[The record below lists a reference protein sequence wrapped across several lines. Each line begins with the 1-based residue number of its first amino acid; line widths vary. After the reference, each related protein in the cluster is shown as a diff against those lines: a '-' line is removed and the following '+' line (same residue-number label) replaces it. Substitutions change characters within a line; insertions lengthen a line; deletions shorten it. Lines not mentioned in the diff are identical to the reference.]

1 MQKSMKLNKGDVLF
15 CEYLDSDWVNRRYYF
30 KVVSTEGGIRVREL
44 DGWYDGSIQ
53 EKVAPIYRF
62 ARESRAMPITHGKSG
77 ECGITLDGGLWL
89 ALSPYAG
96 CVYME
101 KPNGKY
107 TVLHLERKCQ
117 EKAIQA

>member
-1 MQKSMKLNKGDVLF
+1 
-15 CEYLDSDWVNRRYYF
+15 
-30 KVVSTEGGIRVREL
+30 
-44 DGWYDGSIQ
+44 
-53 EKVAPIYRF
+53 
-62 ARESRAMPITHGKSG
+62 
-77 ECGITLDGGLWL
+77 LWL

-107 TVLHLERKCQ
+107 TVSHLERKCQ